1 MLLIKKFLLTIL
13 FTLVLSGSVSADN
26 CVSITD
32 HDTKIMKDE
41 SNSSSFPY
49 IEISWKTTYLN
60 ECNDTY
66 QGMPKVSI
74 LDKDGFLIEEEIQM
88 YIQMKPREPI
98 TAKGLITLL
107 GDQTKQFHSSSASMV
122 YLSKK

>member
-1 MLLIKKFLLTIL
+1 MMKLFIL
-13 FTLVLSGSVSADN
+13 QFSIYILVFIGVASANN

-60 ECNDTY
+60 ECNDIY

-88 YIQMKPREPI
+88 YIQMNPREPI

-122 YLSKK
+122 YLTKK